1 MRKVTRNV
9 GGYQETESDSHGP
22 APVDGEEIAFFLVRQ
37 NRLGDTS
44 VADQLTSDIRN
55 SKQNYNIKEVSL
67 VCLLNQ
73 LPLKRMCR

>member
-9 GGYQETESDSHGP
+9 GGYQETERDSHGP

-44 VADQLTSDIRN
+44 VADQLTSATNQSVTRFHLSEI
-55 SKQNYNIKEVSL
+55 QFNYIKL
-67 VCLLNQ
+67 
-73 LPLKRMCR
+73 